1 MAEFKSFQESEI
13 DSVCNEERE
22 KFDHLK
28 QEERIEHDNVRN
40 HKNKKKREMV
50 VEFAERLDKLTSQK
64 DIISSIIVKT
74 LKGLVSKSLIHE
86 CLPAKYKQKHRIDNA
101 KKQKKNV
108 KIEHNLAP
116 LSALNQPQHEIE
128 EEEQKKKQMMTVT
141 IGPDG
146 RSYIQSEN
154 NGEPSDN
161 AQEDIH
167 EKPRPLTDTSNKAKI
182 TKEAVVENDKDI
194 LPFEVSWPFRE
205 LRNYSAQLHSKIGD
219 NGRVWFSGT
228 INKNTGKVISAFCKM
243 ELTTKTTSYMMM
255 KI

>member
-1 MAEFKSFQESEI
+1 VRIKRGVSKVAEFKSFQESEI

-154 NGEPSDN
+154 NGEPSN
-161 AQEDIH
+161 NEQEDILD
-167 EKPRPLTDTSNKAKI
+167 KPNSLTDTSNKSEI
-182 TKEAVVENDKDI
+182 TEGAPVENDKDI
-194 LPFEVSWPFRE
+194 LSFEFSWSFNE
-205 LRNYSAQLHSKIGD
+205 LRNYLTPLYSKIGD
-219 NGRVWFSGT
+219 NGRIWFSGS
-228 INKNTGKVISAFCKM
+228 IDINTGKVISQHFGRWK
-243 ELTTKTTSYMMM
+243 
-255 KI
+255 